1 MIEKWFWVLFMLVA
15 AGLAFQMKI
24 TKVQTQVETIDFVP
38 FDRKC
43 IIFDILLYMLSDIID
58 VFNF

>member
-1 MIEKWFWVLFMLVA
+1 MVLGVVC
-15 AGLAFQMKI
+15 AGLAFQMKN

-43 IIFDILLYMLSDIID
+43 ITFDILLYMLSDIID